1 MPARLYTNNPSNIG
15 AARFYTYVN
24 TTVTF
29 NITGSSNPS
38 DICFPFIPNYPI
50 LVRTSNNDG
59 SLDQA
64 SGNSS
69 TLFQMPGNT
78 LLTGYLFVQGQFT
91 GEVYNI
97 NPSTA
102 VVGGP
107 SCN

>member
-24 TTVTF
+24 PTVTF

-38 DICFPFIPNYPI
+38 DICLNPANYPL

-59 SLDQA
+59 NLGQA
-64 SGNSS
+64 FINSS
-69 TLFQMPGNT
+69 ALFQMPGNT
-78 LLTGYLFVQGQFT
+78 LLTGYQFVQDEFSSETYG
-91 GEVYNI
+91 I
-97 NPSTA
+97 NSVTA
-102 VVGGP
+102 VINGP

>member
-24 TTVTF
+24 PTVTF

-38 DICFPFIPNYPI
+38 DICLNPVNYPL
-50 LVRTSNNDG
+50 LVRTSNNDS

-64 SGNSS
+64 SGNRS

-78 LLTGYLFVQGQFT
+78 LLTGYLFVQDSGG